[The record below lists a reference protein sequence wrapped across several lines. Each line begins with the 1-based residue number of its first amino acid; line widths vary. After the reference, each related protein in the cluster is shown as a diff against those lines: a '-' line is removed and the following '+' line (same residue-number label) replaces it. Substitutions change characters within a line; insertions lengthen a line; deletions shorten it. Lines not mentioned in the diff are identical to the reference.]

1 MNIRA
6 ATVSLVIIT
15 VITSFCADY
24 RMFFHP
30 FRSSSC
36 RSYLPFRPPSAR
48 HLRVRCYPQWS
59 ARLRNFRLI
68 LGSQRPSLVLSFF
81 PL

>member
-24 RMFFHP
+24 RMFFIP
-30 FRSSSC
+30 FAPP
-36 RSYLPFRPPSAR
+36 LPAAPTSHSA
-48 HLRVRCYPQWS
+48 LLP
-59 ARLRNFRLI
+59 
-68 LGSQRPSLVLSFF
+68 LVTYAFGVTHSGRRD
-81 PL
+81 